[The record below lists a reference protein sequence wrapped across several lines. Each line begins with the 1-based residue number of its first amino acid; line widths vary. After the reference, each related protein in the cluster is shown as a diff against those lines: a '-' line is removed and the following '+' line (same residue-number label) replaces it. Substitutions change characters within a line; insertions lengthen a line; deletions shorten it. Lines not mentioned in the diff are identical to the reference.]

1 MINLEHFIKL
11 NMIKMVE
18 RWTTQKILF
27 LVWNYLD
34 ILVTT
39 SDSHGGS

>member
-18 RWTTQKILF
+18 GWTTQKILL
-27 LVWNYLD
+27 LVLNYLA
-34 ILVTT
+34 ILVMA
-39 SDSHGGS
+39 SDPHGGS